1 MQSSQAHEERKRQEY
16 EKGRQQAAEAIEG
29 AKDLAHQ
36 AKDITKGMWIFI
48 SYFWKVANVV
58 YKDKAEEAAEQA
70 KGVTGYVVDTI
81 GAVVG
86 GKRVNE

>member
-48 SYFWKVANVV
+48 S
-58 YKDKAEEAAEQA
+58 
-70 KGVTGYVVDTI
+70 
-81 GAVVG
+81 
-86 GKRVNE
+86 